1 MIYGPPSLLLCS
13 LHSCNKNLMASHHC
27 PTLCRKTAISP
38 SHAMPAFS
46 FRGIIDGREE
56 HLLAEQC
63 LRGMMGMEWTGTGSH
78 SLSSAQLG
86 FHIEP
91 TNVNQNHNRW
101 ALDLSWCCCPHRTPL
116 PGAVLRC
123 IYRCSSRPLASS
135 HGAVH
140 TFSSA
145 SLLAVSSNPATPHG
159 NAIRPFATR

>member
-1 MIYGPPSLLLCS
+1 
-13 LHSCNKNLMASHHC
+13 MASHHC

-101 ALDLSWCCCPHRTPL
+101 ALDLSWCCCPHRTPFQVLFCVAFTGVHLGRSLAPTAPSIPFLRHHCL
-116 PGAVLRC
+116 PFPQ
-123 IYRCSSRPLASS
+123 IPQ
-135 HGAVH
+135 
-140 TFSSA
+140 
-145 SLLAVSSNPATPHG
+145 LLTATP
-159 NAIRPFATR
+159 